1 MARSLAER
9 GIATLRF
16 DLPGTGDSSGSA
28 LDHKLISA
36 WIRSVQDA
44 VAELKTATGVQEVS
58 IFGVRLG
65 AMLALAACG
74 GTQVENLILW
84 GASLTGRT
92 LLRELRAF
100 RNLEVAEFAEGEA
113 APPQPIDGL
122 EVAGFLL
129 SRQTETDL
137 EAFTVADLPPMPNQ
151 KVLLLTRDSFPH
163 DNRLIQSL
171 EKAGCR
177 LTLKEGPGYQDMLA
191 APHEPL
197 PFSPATAK
205 TIIRIFEAEDG
216 GAGSHGT
223 RPLTKSSVLGALAG
237 WETAWSK
244 PCFRSPIRGESL
256 FSVTAHSA
264 DCSTSPEWGLL
275 FMNAG
280 GVRHIGPNRMWV
292 EAARRWAARGI
303 PSVRVDFQRTGES
316 DGEEPASIASL
327 HGNDLVEQLNLVMN
341 AMRAQLGCRKF
352 IAVGLCSGAFAAFQS
367 VIQDPAIR
375 TALLLNPRLFFWDP
389 EIEPRRLAKRVGSG
403 CADLGYWR
411 RLVRGAYS
419 AGAYQASRS
428 RYAE

>member
-1 MARSLAER
+1 MYEQAHFFSHGAQMTTDHHWFRSGNHSILAHLDVPAIPARAGVVIVPPFGWDDICAYRPLRSLARSLAER

-65 AMLALAACG
+65 AMLALAAASG

-171 EKAGCR
+171 EKAGCQ

-205 TIIRIFEAEDG
+205 TIFELLKPKTEARVRMGSPFDKEFCSQRSCRMEDG
-216 GAGSHGT
+216 VVET
-223 RPLTKSSVLGALAG
+223 VLPL
-237 WETAWSK
+237 
-244 PCFRSPIRGESL
+244 PYQGESL

-341 AMRAQLGCRKF
+341 AMRALLGCRKF
-352 IAVGLCSGAFAAFQS
+352 IAVGL
-367 VIQDPAIR
+367 
-375 TALLLNPRLFFWDP
+375 
-389 EIEPRRLAKRVGSG
+389 
-403 CADLGYWR
+403 
-411 RLVRGAYS
+411 
-419 AGAYQASRS
+419 
-428 RYAE
+428 